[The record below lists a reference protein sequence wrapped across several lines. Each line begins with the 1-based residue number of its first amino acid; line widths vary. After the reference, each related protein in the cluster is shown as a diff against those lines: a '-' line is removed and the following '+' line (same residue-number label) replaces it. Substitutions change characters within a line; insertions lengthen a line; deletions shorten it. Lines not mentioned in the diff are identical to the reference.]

1 MTFVIPVKPKAH
13 FRALIPIP
21 ERWVIEETLQAL
33 GRIGKEGIIM
43 QNILALNELYHQY
56 VKGDLG
62 RKEFEGVIFRI
73 ILKNIQYFYF
83 ADWDREEYIDYL
95 CWLYPRLSNAIDNY
109 REKGYSF
116 STHIIAL
123 VRYSVKEY
131 RSRQA
136 DHYITEF
143 AAWTVHAADMEVHS
157 REAEYLPEPAVKPP
171 AKPAAVP
178 TDLAGRPARPVP
190 GYPAKTAKFP
200 PEKTLVNNPRQILL
214 LLLKSY
220 YFVSDDFLERVAPAI
235 GVETEKLRE
244 MIEKLRNWRTRR
256 EETIRILQE
265 RIVCQFYRC
274 IVVEKRLRSAAEG
287 SARYEKLAKSLKGA
301 RERLTSMRKRLSG
314 IRVDATNQQV
324 ADLLGITK
332 GAVASNLHAL
342 RNRYRQPDS
351 GDLCPGGDRRKKHR
365 RRK

>member
-1 MTFVIPVKPKAH
+1 
-13 FRALIPIP
+13 
-21 ERWVIEETLQAL
+21 
-33 GRIGKEGIIM
+33 M

-56 VKGDLG
+56 VEGGLG
-62 RKEFEGVIFRI
+62 RKEFEGTIFSI
-73 ILKNIQYFYF
+73 MLKNVQYFYF
-83 ADWDREEYIDYL
+83 ADWDRDEYVDYL

-123 VRYSVKEY
+123 VRYSMKEY

-143 AAWTVHAADMEVHS
+143 AAWTVRAADMEVHS
-157 REAEYLPEPAVKPP
+157 REPDYSVEIPRQGVLPEPSRRPETLVADPP
-171 AKPAAVP
+171 AE
-178 TDLAGRPARPVP
+178 
-190 GYPAKTAKFP
+190 TAKVP
-200 PEKTLVNNPRQILL
+200 PKNIQVNNPRQILL

-220 YFVSDDFLERVAPAI
+220 YFVDDDFLERIAPAI
-235 GVETEKLRE
+235 GMEAKKIRK
-244 MIEKLRNWRTRR
+244 MIEKLRGWRARR
-256 EETIRILQE
+256 DELVRVLQE

-287 SARYEKLAKSLKGA
+287 TARHAKLSKNLKRA
-301 RERLTSMRKRLSG
+301 RERLVSMRKRLSG

-332 GAVASNLHAL
+332 GAVASNLYAL
-342 RNRYRQPDS
+342 RNRYAKSNPGEQN
-351 GDLCPGGDRRKKHR
+351 LCGKPSHRRKR
-365 RRK
+365 RQGKPEEPG

>member
-1 MTFVIPVKPKAH
+1 
-13 FRALIPIP
+13 
-21 ERWVIEETLQAL
+21 
-33 GRIGKEGIIM
+33 M

-62 RKEFEGVIFRI
+62 RKEFEGIIFRI
-73 ILKNIQYFYF
+73 MLKNVQYFYF
-83 ADWDREEYIDYL
+83 ADWDKDEYVDYL

-123 VRYSVKEY
+123 VRYSMKEY

-143 AAWTVHAADMEVHS
+143 AAWTARVAEMEVYS
-157 REAEYLPEPAVKPP
+157 REPEYLAETSPDSTPPP
-171 AKPAAVP
+171 ATLVSSP
-178 TDLAGRPARPVP
+178 R
-190 GYPAKTAKFP
+190 AKKVEAP
-200 PEKTLVNNPRQILL
+200 PESVPVNNPRQILL

-220 YFVSDDFLERVAPAI
+220 YFVSDDFLERIAPAI
-235 GVETEKLRE
+235 GMKAEKIRR
-244 MIEKLRNWRTRR
+244 MIEKLRGWRTQRD
-256 EETIRILQE
+256 ETVRVLQE

-274 IVVEKRLRSAAEG
+274 IVIEKRLRAAAEG

-301 RERLTSMRKRLSG
+301 RERLTSMRKRFSG

-332 GAVASNLHAL
+332 GAVASNLYAL
-342 RNRYRQPDS
+342 RNRYAQPDS
-351 GDLCPGGDRRKKHR
+351 EDPGRYDKASR
-365 RRK
+365 RRKHCRQKQTPPG

>member
-1 MTFVIPVKPKAH
+1 
-13 FRALIPIP
+13 
-21 ERWVIEETLQAL
+21 
-33 GRIGKEGIIM
+33 M

-56 VKGDLG
+56 VAGDLG
-62 RKEFEGVIFRI
+62 RKEFEGIIFRI
-73 ILKNIQYFYF
+73 ILKNSQYFYF
-83 ADWDREEYIDYL
+83 ADWDQDEYIDYL

-123 VRYSVKEY
+123 VRYSIKEY

-143 AAWTVHAADMEVHS
+143 AAWTAHAADMEVRD
-157 REAEYLPEPAVKPP
+157 REPEYLAEPSSKAVAILPGSGKGLAKPVSGHP
-171 AKPAAVP
+171 AKM
-178 TDLAGRPARPVP
+178 
-190 GYPAKTAKFP
+190 AKFP
-200 PEKTLVNNPRQILL
+200 PETILVNNPRQILL

-220 YFVSDDFLERVAPAI
+220 YFVSDDFLERIAPAI

-256 EETIRILQE
+256 DEAIRILQE

-274 IVVEKRLRSAAEG
+274 IVVEKRLRSATEG
-287 SARYEKLAKSLKGA
+287 TARYEKLAKSLKGA

-332 GAVASNLHAL
+332 GAVASNLYAL
-342 RNRYRQPDS
+342 RNRYLQSDS
-351 GDLCPGGDRRKKHR
+351 KELNLYGKGPRRKKYRHR
-365 RRK
+365 K

>member
-1 MTFVIPVKPKAH
+1 
-13 FRALIPIP
+13 
-21 ERWVIEETLQAL
+21 
-33 GRIGKEGIIM
+33 M

-56 VKGDLG
+56 VAGGLG
-62 RKEFEGVIFRI
+62 RKEFEGIIFRI

-83 ADWDREEYIDYL
+83 ADWDKDECVDYL

-123 VRYSVKEY
+123 VRYSAKEY

-143 AAWTVHAADMEVHS
+143 AAWTVHAAELEVRN
-157 REAEYLPEPAVKPP
+157 REPEYLAEPPLKRAALPPEPLKR
-171 AKPAAVP
+171 AA
-178 TDLAGRPARPVP
+178 RPAS
-190 GYPAKTAKFP
+190 GNPAKTAGFP
-200 PEKTLVNNPRQILL
+200 PESSLVSNPRQILL

-220 YFVSDDFLERVAPAI
+220 YFVSDDFLERIAPAV
-235 GVETEKLRE
+235 GMETEKLRE
-244 MIEKLRNWRTRR
+244 MIEKLRDWRSRR
-256 EETIRILQE
+256 EEAVRVLRE

-274 IVVEKRLRSAAEG
+274 LVFEKRLRSAAEG
-287 SARYEKLAKSLKGA
+287 TARHDQLAKSLKRA
-301 RERLTSMRKRLSG
+301 RDRLAGMRKRLSG

-332 GAVASNLHAL
+332 GAVASNLYAL
-342 RNRYRQPDS
+342 WNRYDRSDPEEPK
-351 GDLCPGGDRRKKHR
+351 LCGKASRRKKQR
-365 RRK
+365 RRN

>member
-1 MTFVIPVKPKAH
+1 
-13 FRALIPIP
+13 
-21 ERWVIEETLQAL
+21 
-33 GRIGKEGIIM
+33 M

-56 VKGDLG
+56 VEGSLG
-62 RKEFEGVIFRI
+62 RKEFEGIIFRI
-73 ILKNIQYFYF
+73 MLKNIHYFYF
-83 ADWDREEYIDYL
+83 TDWDRDEYIDYL

-123 VRYSVKEY
+123 VRYSMKEY

-157 REAEYLPEPAVKPP
+157 REPEYSAELSPG
-171 AKPAAVP
+171 PAAVFP
-178 TDLAGRPARPVP
+178 ESTRRPEALVAERPAERAKVP
-190 GYPAKTAKFP
+190 QENTP
-200 PEKTLVNNPRQILL
+200 VNNPRQILL

-220 YFVSDDFLERVAPAI
+220 YFVSDDFLERIAPAI
-235 GVETEKLRE
+235 GMEAKKIKR
-244 MIEKLRNWRTRR
+244 MIEKLRSWRAQRDESVR
-256 EETIRILQE
+256 VLQE

-274 IVVEKRLRSAAEG
+274 IVFEKRLRTAPEG
-287 SARYEKLAKSLKGA
+287 TVRYEKLAKNLKGA

-332 GAVASNLHAL
+332 GAVSSNLYAL
-342 RNRYRQPDS
+342 RNRYAQSDPEGLNLYGKPSRRRRH
-351 GDLCPGGDRRKKHR
+351 CRRKPEEPG
-365 RRK
+365 